1 MMRKVIAVC
10 GIKGNGKDTVADYI
24 IKQYPNWEKDSFAG
38 TLKDAVSAIFGWDRK
53 MLAGET
59 PEDRAKREEKDKYWS
74 EKLGFD
80 VTPRNILQI
89 FGTEC
94 VRNHFHKNIWVDS
107 LERKVKNSKNNIIIT
122 DCRFKNEIDMLRN
135 IGATVIRVERPPLPN
150 WFRKCE
156 VIGQKYLNNEC
167 PLYIPIPELADVHQ
181 SEWDWIGYDNP
192 DYIIQNDGTLEELY
206 AKVDEV
212 MKGINN
218 E

>member
-59 PEDRAKREEKDKYWS
+59 PEDRAKREEKDEYWS

-107 LERKVKNSKNNIIIT
+107 LERKVKNSRNNIIIT
-122 DCRFKNEIDMLRN
+122 DCRFKNEIDMLRS
-135 IGATVIRVERPPLPN
+135 IGATVIRVERPPLPD
-150 WFRKCE
+150 WFKTVENYNRL
-156 VIGQKYLNNEC
+156 GLN
-167 PLYIPIPELADVHQ
+167 YISMINSVPNLEKVHQ